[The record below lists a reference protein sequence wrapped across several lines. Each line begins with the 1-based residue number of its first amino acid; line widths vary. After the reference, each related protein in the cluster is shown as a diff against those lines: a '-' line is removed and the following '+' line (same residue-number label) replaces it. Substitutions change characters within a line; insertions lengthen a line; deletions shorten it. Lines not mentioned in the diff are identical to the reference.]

1 VKKDVP
7 SLNRELAFVQLMTG
21 YKNRQELEEAVPD
34 VRIAVSHRHL
44 IDVLFPKMPSYIH
57 SVY

>member
-21 YKNRQELEEAVPD
+21 YKNRQELEEAIPD

-57 SVY
+57 SAY